1 MLATKLCDYNDEQ
14 INMVPVL
21 MALINTLK
29 NIVQQTGKC
38 SAEVAS
44 SGVLGKVHLRK

>member
-21 MALINTLK
+21 TTLINTLK
-29 NIVQQTGKC
+29 NIIPQTGKC
-38 SAEVAS
+38 SAEVAPVGS
-44 SGVLGKVHLRK
+44 